1 MAKYVNIENTTN
13 ELLKIEFIPKTQA
26 SKVNFKGAPPL
37 NYHVAENG
45 TVSFSL
51 ATKLIDRTSFCIRGT
66 PLNML
71 IWRINGVDRQNP
83 LYLSVADMRPDML
96 MLNSFDLA
104 QLGIG
109 TVITYT
115 NTIVENSIELAPT
128 LLMYN
133 TLPIVN
139 TLEGDVTDGAGNPAS
154 VLRNRSRAFFNDQ
167 DLEGAGLIVD
177 KIDGGFGIALGTN
190 NKAAGTEVVYGAP
203 LLDPDNSLTTGD
215 VYLAVTVSEPGK
227 DDVKVEITVPLTRD
241 SNETTWYDAVDSETL
256 TNLVVDK
263 LNEEYGVITES
274 DEIIFGKAL
283 NNQYFGAPFLVYVG
297 KDPIGIPNLFLPTM
311 FIESI
316 DGTWA
321 MPGGSMEG
329 PMAEPMA
336 MAFSGDGSMD
346 GSMGGSMDSSMGGS
360 MTPVVP
366 NPYENTALVIY
377 VTISGTPLV
386 DLNSIDATLN
396 NENVDS
402 RPPMPVEDYE
412 DAMNMMYELRNRTL
426 TVHTANPESGEPMLH
441 LGHSANTTPLEIYGE
456 DLADFKVLSAG
467 TLKQSLWELSGP
479 PPMGSMEE
487 LK

>member
-139 TLEGDVTDGAGNPAS
+139 TLEGDVTDRAGNPAS
-154 VLRNRSRAFFNDQ
+154 VLRNRSRAFFNDK

-177 KIDGGFGIALGTN
+177 KVDGGFGIALGTN
-190 NKAAGTEVVYGAP
+190 NKAAGTEVTYRAP
-203 LLDPDNSLTTGD
+203 LLDPDNSLTTGN

-227 DDVKVEITVPLTRD
+227 DDVKVEITLPLTRD
-241 SNETTWYDAVDSETL
+241 SNETIWHDVVDSETL

-263 LNEEYGVITES
+263 LNEEYGAITES

-297 KDPIGIPNLFLPTM
+297 KDPLPVPNLFLPAM
-311 FIESI
+311 FIESL

-321 MPGGSMEG
+321 MPGGSMDNS
-329 PMAEPMA
+329 MVEPMA
-336 MAFSGDGSMD
+336 MTLDVDSSMDGSMD
-346 GSMGGSMDSSMGGS
+346 GSMGGS

-366 NPYENTALVIY
+366 NPYENAALVIY

-386 DLNSIDATLN
+386 DLNSIDAAAN

-402 RPPMPVEDYE
+402 RPPMSVETYE
-412 DAMNMMYELRNRTL
+412 NAMNTIYELRNRTL
-426 TVHTANPESGEPMLH
+426 TIHTANPESGEPMLH
-441 LGHSANTTPLEIYGE
+441 LGHSADVTPLEIYGE

-479 PPMGSMEE
+479 PPTGSVEE
-487 LK
+487 LG